1 MALQKDRDI
10 TPKGAGKIAVAL
22 LYLWQVHSFPK
33 LDPVSMHGM
42 KKYAAD
48 PEVQRLAKWIL
59 DRPFLEAAFWLSSAY
74 ALLVG
79 RDHQSK
85 YAMYFT
91 PPMLA
96 DRLIDNLLA
105 SGASL
110 RTHIWKDPAC
120 GGGAFLTPVAVR
132 MVAQLTQDKV
142 RSDRIVRTVARNLV
156 GNDLDPI
163 LATLSKNFIAMALYE
178 HICRAKFVPKL
189 NIFVADSLKPVPVGE
204 AAADVVICN
213 PPYRK
218 MTRAEVDVYRENFAD
233 VIEGQPNLYGLFI
246 RRCLAMAGPNSLIG
260 LLTPTSY
267 LSGQNFS
274 KLRKTLVRLSDVRQ
288 LDLVRQKEGVF
299 LRVEQET
306 ALSIFQSRDGK
317 SQEKR
322 AATVFILEGNEFK
335 DVGTFSA
342 PTDGCAWPIPRDAG
356 DAIILQRAGK
366 GPFRLSDYGYAAR
379 TGAYVF
385 YRDKRK
391 TFAKKPKEK
400 VNRAIFPLIWSSDI
414 TTDGSLIHGR
424 ANNQEKRDIY
434 IDMADIKHASVV
446 TRPCVALQRI
456 TSADQGRRLIG
467 AAVPTE
473 LLEGAGGVVGENHV
487 LFLEQISV
495 TSAITPHQLASILGS
510 TIVDRLFRCISG
522 AVNVSIFELNQL
534 PLPSPEVIARYL
546 AAGEHTIDEAV
557 QLTFDDFQVRE
568 QKLWI

>member
-1 MALQKDRDI
+1 MLALQKNRDI
-10 TPKGAGKIAVAL
+10 TPEIAGQIAVAL

-33 LDPVSMHGM
+33 LEPVLMCGM

-48 PEVQRLAKWIL
+48 PEIKNLAMWFF

-91 PPMLA
+91 PPALA
-96 DRLIDNLLA
+96 DRLIDNLIA

-110 RTHIWKDPAC
+110 TKSIWKDPAC

-132 MVAQLTQDKV
+132 MVAQLEEENA
-142 RSDRIVRTVARNLV
+142 RSDRIVRTIAKNLV

-163 LATLSKNFIAMALYE
+163 LANLSNNFIKMAMYE
-178 HICRAKFVPKL
+178 HICRTKFVPKL
-189 NIFVADSLKPVPVGE
+189 NISVADSLKPVPVGE

-218 MTRAEVDVYRENFAD
+218 MTRAEVDVYREDFVD

-246 RRCLAMAGPNSLIG
+246 RRCLAMAGPNCLIG

-274 KLRKTLVRLSDVRQ
+274 KLRRTLVSLSDVRQ

-306 ALSIFQSRDGK
+306 ALAIFQNRNRK
-317 SQEKR
+317 SLTNSS
-322 AATVFILEGNEFK
+322 ASVFILEGNEFRN
-335 DVGTFSA
+335 VGMFKA
-342 PTDGCAWPIPRDAG
+342 PTEGQAWSIPRDAG
-356 DAIILQRAGK
+356 DATILQRAGS

-379 TGAYVF
+379 TGAYVY

-391 TFAKKPKEK
+391 TFASFPE
-400 VNRAIFPLIWSSDI
+400 VDDSHAIFPLIWSSDI
-414 TTDGSLIHGR
+414 TTDGNLIHGR
-424 ANNQEKRDIY
+424 ANKQERRDIFIELAELKY
-434 IDMADIKHASVV
+434 ASVV

-467 AAVPTE
+467 AAVPVE
-473 LLEGAGGVVGENHV
+473 LLEVTGGVVGENHV
-487 LFLEQISV
+487 LFLEQVSGG
-495 TSAITPHQLASILGS
+495 SLITPYQLAAILGS

-534 PLPSPEVIARYL
+534 SLPSPDIIARYF
-546 AAGEHTIDEAV
+546 AAGEHSVDDAV
-557 QLTFDDFQVRE
+557 RLAFEEFSE
-568 QKLWI
+568 QGAPK